1 MRLDDELAAHVA
13 ALTQTVAG
21 SGEVIDAVIDR
32 LCDCFAAGGKLLLA
46 GNGGSAADAQHI
58 AGEFVNRL
66 AFDRPALAAIAL
78 STDSSVLTCVAND
91 ACYERVFA
99 RQVEAL
105 ARPGDVLVGLTTSG
119 RSGNV
124 VEALTCAR
132 RTGVLAVGFTGRAG
146 GRLLA
151 SVCDHVVAVAADEC
165 VLIQEVHEF
174 LWHRIVA
181 AVEARLFGA
190 VRV

>member
-1 MRLDDELAAHVA
+1 MRLDDELAAHIS
-13 ALTQTVAG
+13 ALTETVAG
-21 SGEVIDAVIDR
+21 SAEVTAAIVDR
-32 LCDCFAAGGKLLLA
+32 LCHCFAAGGKLLLA

-91 ACYERVFA
+91 ACYEQVFA

-119 RSGNV
+119 RSGNI
-124 VEALTCAR
+124 VEALACAR
-132 RTGVLAVGFTGRAG
+132 RAEVVTIAFTGRAG

-151 SVCDHVVAVAADEC
+151 PACDHVVAVATDDC
-165 VLIQEVHEF
+165 VLIQEAHEF

-181 AVEARLFGA
+181 AIEARLFGA
-190 VRV
+190 VRA